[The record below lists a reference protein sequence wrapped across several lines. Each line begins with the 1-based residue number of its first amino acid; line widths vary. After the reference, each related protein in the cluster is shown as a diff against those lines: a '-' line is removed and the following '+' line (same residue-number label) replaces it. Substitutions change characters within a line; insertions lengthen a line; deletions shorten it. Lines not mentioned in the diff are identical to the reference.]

1 MARTNKRAEQRNQ
14 QEGLTDE
21 RLDLELSEAQ
31 RRTILK
37 YTDLPAHL
45 AKPLSAQGVEERATQ
60 FTLDELDELLDRL
73 ERAVYRAKGNEKQKV
88 LRIVQKVAGL
98 LGSEVI
104 PSHVASHR
112 TSKKA
117 ATIFQI
123 KMTLKGIDPP
133 IWRRIHT
140 ADCTLEEV
148 HEIIQVT
155 MGWEFEHLYRFTIG
169 GVDYADLEMTSDEEV
184 EDACA
189 TRLSAVLPAENRRPR
204 FAYEYDFGDEWIHQ
218 LIVEERFLPKE
229 GVKYPICV
237 GGQRACPPEDCGGPW
252 AYADFVEAIGD
263 PDHRRH
269 EELLEWV
276 GGEFDPERFD
286 QEAVNTELRRLRTRR
301 A

>member
-1 MARTNKRAEQRNQ
+1 
-14 QEGLTDE
+14 LTGE
-21 RLDLELSEAQ
+21 RLDLALSEAQ
-31 RRTILK
+31 RHTILS
-37 YTDLPAHL
+37 YADLPAPL
-45 AKPLSAQGVEERATQ
+45 ANTLSAQAAEEAATP

-73 ERAVYRAKGNEKQKV
+73 ELAVSRAKGNDKQKV

-98 LGSEVI
+98 LGSEI
-104 PSHVASHR
+104 LPSHVSRHR
-112 TSKKA
+112 TFKKA
-117 ATIFQI
+117 ATICQI

-133 IWRRIHT
+133 IWRRTHT
-140 ADCTLEEV
+140 PDCTLEEL

-184 EDACA
+184 EDAGG
-189 TRLSAVLPAENRRPR
+189 TSLSAVLPTANRRPR
-204 FAYEYDFGDEWIHQ
+204 FSYEYDFGDEWIHQ
-218 LIVEERFLPKE
+218 LIVEERFPPRE
-229 GVKYPICV
+229 GVQDPICV

-252 AYADFVEAIGD
+252 AYADFVEAIGN
-263 PDHRRH
+263 PEHRRH
-269 EELLEWV
+269 AEVLEWV